1 MRRSLAVSMALAG
14 LMVAGSTLSAQ
25 SPSDS
30 LSVRRTVETFHA
42 SLAKGDSAAA
52 LALLASDVVVLES
65 GDVERLADYRS
76 HHLGADISFAR
87 AVPSTRA
94 LTSLRVDGNAAWVA
108 STSVTQGQ
116 FNGRAI
122 NSVGAELMVLTRTDA
137 GAPWR
142 IRAIHWSSRRKQP

>member
-1 MRRSLAVSMALAG
+1 MAAVA
-14 LMVAGSTLSAQ
+14 LMVVGSIASAQ
-25 SPSDS
+25 SPADS
-30 LSVRRTVETFHA
+30 LSASRAVETFHA

-87 AVPSTRA
+87 AVPSKRA
-94 LTSLRVDGNAAWVA
+94 LTSLRVEGNVAWVA

-122 NSVGAELMVLTRTDA
+122 NSVGAELMVLTRADTA
-137 GAPWR
+137 APWR